1 MRGVF
6 LPMRSSGGDPACEVW
21 AGALRC
27 MKAWWPASKRG
38 GALAAQVRVGLE
50 ASDAGTYQR
59 QVGYMRLLGELYA
72 YKIVDSRYAL
82 QASAF
87 LRSGA
92 HLSMLEMK
100 AALNSQSNSF
110 WCCPQDS
117 L

>member
-1 MRGVF
+1 M
-6 LPMRSSGGDPACEVW
+6 E
-21 AGALRC
+21 
-27 MKAWWPASKRG
+27 KRG
-38 GALAAQVRVGLE
+38 GVLGAQVRVGLE

-82 QASAF
+82 HASAF
-87 LRSGA
+87 LQNGA
-92 HLSMLEMK
+92 HLSMLEKK
-100 AALNSQSNSF
+100 AALDPQSNSF